1 MPFYFERGLCYRQDI
16 AAVTSL
22 GFVWNAWLSKLSKRL
37 FFVSLVFVLGASALR
52 SDSWEEGLFSSSCAD
67 TLLRLTFAAS
77 FLPDIYAGI
86 MVCLSLLLAFIDVTL
101 LDYRFFVL
109 RFLVYIVSWAF

>member
-1 MPFYFERGLCYRQDI
+1 MPFFFERGLCYRQYI

-22 GFVWNAWLSKLSKRL
+22 GFVWNAWLSKRL
-37 FFVSLVFVLGASALR
+37 FFFSLVFVRCASALR
-52 SDSWEEGLFSSSCAD
+52 PDSLGEGLFSSTPAD
-67 TLLRLTFAAS
+67 TRLRLTFAAS
-77 FLPDIYAGI
+77 FLPDIYAGTL
-86 MVCLSLLLAFIDVTL
+86 VFLSLLLVFIDVTL

>member
-1 MPFYFERGLCYRQDI
+1 MPFSFERGLCYRQYI

-22 GFVWNAWLSKLSKRL
+22 GFVWNAWLSKRL
-37 FFVSLVFVLGASALR
+37 FLFSLVFVRCALALR
-52 SDSWEEGLFSSSCAD
+52 PVVGGGGGGLFSSTRAD

-77 FLPDIYAGI
+77 FLPDIYAGTL
-86 MVCLSLLLAFIDVTL
+86 VCLSLLLAFIDVTF